1 MMLIALLII
10 AIAILVIVILGIT
23 TSTSTSLILL
33 FAATVISTMAS
44 LIVVGAV
51 VALVILVLVVVAIG
65 DARWVLTS
73 TAIPRVASRPIMEH
87 AFPVALQLYLD
98 LPIDELQE
106 AVLVHL
112 VVKVIT
118 LIGPLLEPGPWHLKL
133 VLEVMARM
141 QNRLLRWLGSKVC
154 LRHLMVRLELLML
167 LLLEHL
173 LLLGGVLLDQSY
185 AHFARGCEQLLE
197 SVSAVF
203 AHLGTSIVLAIQI
216 VIEKAIT
223 VALQRYLHSFVAR
236 AALVR
241 R

>member
-23 TSTSTSLILL
+23 TSTSLILL

-73 TAIPRVASRPIMEH
+73 SAIPRVAPRPIMEH

-112 VVKVIT
+112 VVKVIA
-118 LIGPLLEPGPWHLKL
+118 LIGPFLEPGPWHLKL

-141 QNRLLRWLGSKVC
+141 QNGLLRWLGSKVR
-154 LRHLMVRLELLML
+154 LRHLMVWLELLML

-197 SVSAVF
+197 CVSAVF

-216 VIEKAIT
+216 VIEQAIT

>member
-23 TSTSTSLILL
+23 TSTSLILL

-73 TAIPRVASRPIMEH
+73 SAIPRVAPRPIMEH

-112 VVKVIT
+112 VVKVIA
-118 LIGPLLEPGPWHLKL
+118 LIGPFLEPGPWHLKL
-133 VLEVMARM
+133 VLEVMAWM
-141 QNRLLRWLGSKVC
+141 QNGLLRWLGSKVR
-154 LRHLMVRLELLML
+154 LRHLMVWLELLML

-197 SVSAVF
+197 CVSAVF

-216 VIEKAIT
+216 VIEQAIT

>member
-23 TSTSTSLILL
+23 TSTSLILL

-65 DARWVLTS
+65 DDARWVLTS
-73 TAIPRVASRPIMEH
+73 SAIPRVAPRPIMEH

-112 VVKVIT
+112 VVKVIAI
-118 LIGPLLEPGPWHLKL
+118 IGPFLEPGPWHLKL

-141 QNRLLRWLGSKVC
+141 QNGLLRWLGSKVR
-154 LRHLMVRLELLML
+154 LRHLMVWLELLML

-185 AHFARGCEQLLE
+185 AHFACGCEQLLE
-197 SVSAVF
+197 CVSAVF

-216 VIEKAIT
+216 VIEQAIT